1 MAAQV
6 RGNIVAVMS
15 ARPTKVGLIFGP
27 KTDQKAC
34 QELEK
39 NDQKIMQK
47 VVPKVV
53 HKFEANVLV
62 IRSIVAKVRGQKM
75 VRKDHKN

>member
-6 RGNIVAVMS
+6 RGNIAAVMS
-15 ARPTKVGLIFGP
+15 ARPTKVGLILGP

-34 QELEK
+34 QELQK
-39 NDQKIMQK
+39 NAQKSMQK
-47 VVPKVV
+47 VVQKVV
-53 HKFEANVLV
+53 HKLEANVVV
-62 IRSIVAKVRGQKM
+62 IRSIVAKVRVEKM